1 MFFQQLING
10 ITLGSIYALFALGYT
25 MVYGILLMI
34 NFAHSEIFMVG
45 AYIGF
50 WALTFLPLS
59 IQNVVPLHLS
69 LVFVSSIVGAGL
81 LAVLVERIAYRRLYG
96 ASRLTPLISAIGV
109 SIFLQNVMQVGV
121 SAQSQPYPYPQSS
134 DIMHFDFF
142 GIQVNS
148 LQISIFLLAIGAMI
162 ALQLFV
168 NRTKLGKAMRATAQ
182 NHTVS
187 QLMGINVNL
196 IITMTFLIG
205 GALGGLAGVL
215 NGMYYGSIKFNMGF
229 FPGLKAFTAAVVGG
243 IGNIKGAMIGGFLL
257 GIIEAMS
264 VGYISSAYKDVIL
277 FLVLIFVL
285 IFRPTGIMGEAVT
298 EKI

>member
-1 MFFQQLING
+1 MFFQQLVNG

-45 AYIGF
+45 AYLGF
-50 WALTFLPLS
+50 WALSLLPVWV
-59 IQNVVPLHLS
+59 QGWTPGYFTM
-69 LVFVSSIVGAGL
+69 VFAIAMIGAGL
-81 LAVLVERIAYRRLYG
+81 LAVIIERAAYRPLRR
-96 ASRLTPLISAIGV
+96 ASRLAPLISAIGV
-109 SIFLQNVMQVGV
+109 SIFLQNLIQVTV
-121 SAQSQPYPYPQSS
+121 SAQSQPYPDTFKISHYE
-134 DIMHFDFF
+134 FF
-142 GIQVNS
+142 GVQVNS
-148 LQISIFLLAIGAMI
+148 LQIFIFALAISAMVL
-162 ALQLFV
+162 LQIFI
-168 NRTKLGKAMRATAQ
+168 TKTRLGKAMRATAQ

-187 QLMGINVNL
+187 QLMGINVNF
-196 IITMTFLIG
+196 IITVTFLIG

-243 IGNIKGAMIGGFLL
+243 IGNIKGAMVGGFLL
-257 GIIEAMS
+257 GIIEALT

-277 FLVLIFVL
+277 FAVLILVL
-285 IFRPTGIMGEAVT
+285 IFRPSGIFGEEVT